1 MTSLSAILAEIEATA
16 EKIKTLDADL
26 AAAKENSKALV
37 EQHRAQSADALK
49 TLGIAEAPR
58 KERKP
63 RSQEAVLIGAA
74 ARSIRQ
80 SVKSGEKNAKA
91 VLVAAL
97 AAAEKAATKKLKLTE
112 VPADVKQK
120 IEERVKGLSAKK

>member
-1 MTSLSAILAEIEATA
+1 MMSLSAILAEIEATA

-26 AAAKENSKALV
+26 AAARENSKALV
-37 EQHRAQSADALK
+37 EQYRAQSADALK

-63 RSQEAVLIGAA
+63 RSQEAVLISAA

-80 SVKSGEKNAKA
+80 SVKSGEKNAKTILA
-91 VLVAAL
+91 SAL
-97 AAAEKAATKKLKLTE
+97 AAAEKAATKKRGLAE
-112 VPADVKQK
+112 VPAEIKQK
-120 IEERVKGLSAKK
+120 IEDRVRALGKK

>member
-37 EQHRAQSADALK
+37 EQYRAQSADALK

-80 SVKSGEKNAKA
+80 SVKGGEKNAKRSWPPRS
-91 VLVAAL
+91 LPPRRPP
-97 AAAEKAATKKLKLTE
+97 K
-112 VPADVKQK
+112 
-120 IEERVKGLSAKK
+120 RS